1 MILGFNLIGLLAII
15 FPPLLYA
22 WIIYLSAPYKSL
34 TLKNSLNFVISGVF
48 SIVILN
54 FISFFFPYWNFYYFL
69 DPFWQSFW
77 AVAPKEELAKFL
89 MFLIIYKGM
98 DDDSQSHPIT
108 YMFYLSMVGL
118 GFALVENIQYVA
130 RYGFEVLLVRDFG
143 SVFVHMI
150 CGLLFGYWLG
160 MSKISKR
167 KSSLKTIS
175 SSYLKSKPIL
185 KSFLYTIMGL
195 ITASIFHGLWN
206 YHLSIF
212 GISSKPISI
221 IILIVGFLA
230 CKLLSRDLVNQY
242 EKSIHFE
249 PLKSRLDEEYNEY

>member
-1 MILGFNLIGLLAII
+1 MILGFNLIGFLII
-15 FPPLLYA
+15 ILPPLLYA
-22 WIIYLSAPYKSL
+22 WIIYLSAPFKSL
-34 TLKNSLNFVISGVF
+34 TIKNSISFVVGGIF
-48 SIVILN
+48 SVVILT

-98 DDDSQSHPIT
+98 DDESQHHPIT
-108 YMFYLSMVGL
+108 YMFYLGMLGL

-130 RYGFEVLLVRDFG
+130 RYGFKILIIRDFG
-143 SVFVHMI
+143 AVFVHMI
-150 CGLLFGYWLG
+150 FGLLFGYWLG
-160 MSKISKR
+160 MSKIPKT

-175 SSYLKSKPIL
+175 SSYLKSRPKL
-185 KSFLYTIMGL
+185 KSFLYIIMGL

-206 YHLSIF
+206 YHLSVF

-221 IILIVGFLA
+221 IILMIGFLA
-230 CKLLSRDLVNQY
+230 CKLLSRDLINQY
-242 EKSIHFE
+242 EKSIHYE
-249 PLKSRLDEEYNEY
+249 PLKSRLDNDLDNY